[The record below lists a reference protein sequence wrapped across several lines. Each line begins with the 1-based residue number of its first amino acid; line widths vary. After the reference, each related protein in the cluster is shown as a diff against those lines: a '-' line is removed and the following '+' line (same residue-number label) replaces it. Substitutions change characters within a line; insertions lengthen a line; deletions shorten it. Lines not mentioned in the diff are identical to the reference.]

1 MRFTAWRGLSDAYR
15 QAVEGHSP
23 WTPDAVDPQPIVVP
37 DVTKDASLAPFLPTI
52 QAEGIAGMAFIPLVS
67 LGRLVGKFMVYLD
80 EPRALTDEELQLASL
95 IAAHVAFAV
104 QRTRAEALARRSEA
118 HLRYVLDA
126 AALGTWDWDLTR
138 QTVQWSGNLERLH
151 GVPPGTFDSTFASYE
166 RHIHPDDRER
176 VMASL
181 RRAIEDGTPH
191 DVEYRVIAPDGTE
204 RWVEGKGLV
213 EHDGGR
219 PVRMSGVCMIVTPR
233 KEAEHARL
241 ASAEEASRLK
251 DDFLATL
258 SHELRTPLNAILGWV
273 QMLLSGTLPAD
284 RARQAIDIIGRNAK
298 AQAQLI
304 EDILDISRIITGKLE
319 IEPQVVSVPHLMDGV
334 VSAALPAA
342 RLKQITISKHVP
354 DGLPPIDGDPK
365 RLHQVLSS
373 VIANAIQ
380 FTPEKGTVD
389 IGAAADGDGI
399 EITVRDSGAGI
410 PAEFLPHVFDRFRQ
424 ADSRATRR
432 HGGLGLGLAIA
443 RHVLEQHRGE
453 IRAHSDGP
461 GLGTTITM
469 RLPARPVPH
478 GQPVAP
484 VTATHS
490 SLALRLDGA
499 KVVVVDDQ
507 RDSCELL
514 AALFEQCGAH
524 VVQCANAPAALS
536 TLLSSSVQLLVADIA
551 MPDVDGY
558 DLIRQV
564 RQIDARLP
572 AVAVTA
578 YAYPQDRLKALA
590 AGFTAYCA
598 KPIDA
603 THFLRI
609 VRNVML
615 SSELSAPTT
624 VERPAPIDVAPPAQ
638 PRALNLL
645 PGRRHGWRRR
655 RACAPRR
662 PHAGGSGPAL
672 PYIAPRLPTSRQ
684 FSRCGAGTARAMSAA
699 GSTDPR
705 STSANGRARR
715 PPNRGDHGYQS
726 RLAVGHLRHDPAR
739 GDAPRGV
746 DRRAR
751 RRRAAPDGDGRRRL
765 RPRARLARHRLV
777 RAGSGVG
784 RRRRRPTARCARPA
798 CSRGSR
804 WR

>member
-1 MRFTAWRGLSDAYR
+1 MHSANHSITVCHSLALAISGTRTVDEIYQIALDTLTRGLGVSRASILLFDASGVMRFTAWRGLSDAYR
-15 QAVEGHSP
+15 QAVEGHTP
-23 WTPDAVDPQPIVVP
+23 WAADAVDPQPIVVP
-37 DVTKDASLAPFLPTI
+37 DVSKEASLAAHQQTI
-52 QAEGIAGMAFIPLVS
+52 AAEGIAGLAFIPLVS
-67 LGRLVGKFMVYLD
+67 LGRVIGKFMVYLD
-80 EPRALTDEELQLASL
+80 EPRALTDDELQLAAV
-95 IAAHVAFAV
+95 IAGHVAFAV
-104 QRTRAEALARRSEA
+104 ERTRAEAQARRGEA
-118 HLRYVLDA
+118 RLRYVLDA
-126 AALGTWDWDLTR
+126 AALGTWDWDLAR
-138 QTVQWSGNLERLH
+138 QTVHWSENFERLH
-151 GVPPGTFDSTFASYE
+151 GVPAGTFDSTFASYE
-166 RHIHPDDRER
+166 RHIHPEDRER

-181 RRAIEDGTPH
+181 RQALDGGTPH
-191 DVEYRVIAPDGTE
+191 DVEYRLVAPDGTE
-204 RWVEGKGLV
+204 RWVEGKGFV
-213 EHDGGR
+213 EQEGGR
-219 PVRMSGVCMIVTPR
+219 AVRMSGVCMIVTPR

-273 QMLLSGTLPAD
+273 QMLLAGTLPAD

-319 IEPQVVSVPHLMDGV
+319 IEPQIISVPHLMDGV
-334 VSAALPAA
+334 VGAALPAA
-342 RLKQITISKHVP
+342 RAKQITISKHVP
-354 DGLPPIDGDPK
+354 DGMPPIDGDPK

-373 VIANAIQ
+373 VVANAIQ

-389 IGAAADGDGI
+389 IRAVADGDAV

-443 RHVLEQHRGE
+443 RHILEQHRGQ
-453 IRAHSDGP
+453 IRADSDGP
-461 GLGTTITM
+461 GRGTTITI
-469 RLPARPVPH
+469 RLPGRAMPQGQTAVPVSAPH
-478 GQPVAP
+478 GG
-484 VTATHS
+484 
-490 SLALRLDGA
+490 LALRLDGA

-514 AALFEQCGAH
+514 AALFEQCGAQ

-590 AGFTAYCA
+590 AGFTAYCS

-615 SSELSAPTT
+615 SSELSSPS
-624 VERPAPIDVAPPAQ
+624 PAPVDRAP
-638 PRALNLL
+638 
-645 PGRRHGWRRR
+645 
-655 RACAPRR
+655 APE
-662 PHAGGSGPAL
+662 
-672 PYIAPRLPTSRQ
+672 
-684 FSRCGAGTARAMSAA
+684 
-699 GSTDPR
+699 
-705 STSANGRARR
+705 ARR
-715 PPNRGDHGYQS
+715 QPNR
-726 RLAVGHLRHDPAR
+726 AI
-739 GDAPRGV
+739 
-746 DRRAR
+746 
-751 RRRAAPDGDGRRRL
+751 
-765 RPRARLARHRLV
+765 
-777 RAGSGVG
+777 
-784 RRRRRPTARCARPA
+784 
-798 CSRGSR
+798 
-804 WR
+804 

>member
-1 MRFTAWRGLSDAYR
+1 MHSANHSIAVCHSLALAISGTRTVDEIYETALDALTRGLGVSRAAILVFDAAGVMRFTASRGLSEAYR

-23 WTPDAVDPQPIVVP
+23 WTPEAVDAQPIVVP
-37 DVTKDASLAPFLPTI
+37 DVTTDPSLAAFLPAI
-52 QAEGIAGMAFIPLVS
+52 QAEGIAAMAFIPLVN
-67 LGRLVGKFMVYLD
+67 LGRVIGTLMVYLN
-80 EPRALTDEELQLASL
+80 ELRTLTDEELQLASV

-104 QRTRAEALARRSEA
+104 QRTRAESQARRSEA
-118 HLRYVLDA
+118 RMRYLLDA
-126 AALGTWDWDLTR
+126 AALGTWDWDLVR
-138 QTVQWSGNLERLH
+138 QTVQWSDNLERLH
-151 GVPPGTFDSTFASYE
+151 GLAAGAFDSTFASYE
-166 RHIHPDDRER
+166 RHIHPDDREC
-176 VMASL
+176 VMDSL
-181 RRAIEDGTPH
+181 RRAITEGTPH
-191 DVEYRVIAPDGTE
+191 DVEYRVVAADGTE
-204 RWVEGKGLV
+204 RWVEGKGHV

-219 PVRMSGVCMIVTPR
+219 AVRMTGVCLIVTPR

-273 QMLLSGTLPAD
+273 QMLLAGTLPAD

-319 IEPQVVSVPHLMDGV
+319 IETQILSVAHLMDGV
-334 VSAALPAA
+334 VAAALPAA
-342 RLKQITISKHVP
+342 RAKQITIGKHVP

-373 VIANAIQ
+373 VVANAIQ
-380 FTPEKGTVD
+380 FTPEHGTVD
-389 IGAAADGDGI
+389 IRAVVDGDTV
-399 EITVRDSGAGI
+399 ELTVRDSGAGI

-453 IRAHSDGP
+453 MRADSDGP
-461 GLGTTITM
+461 GCGTTITM
-469 RLPARPVPH
+469 RLPARALPQGH
-478 GQPVAP
+478 AVAP
-484 VTATHS
+484 VVTTPS

-564 RQIDARLP
+564 RRIDARLP

-590 AGFTAYCA
+590 AGFTAYCS

-615 SSELSAPTT
+615 SAELSAPTPLDRT
-624 VERPAPIDVAPPAQ
+624 GPVDT
-638 PRALNLL
+638 
-645 PGRRHGWRRR
+645 RR
-655 RACAPRR
+655 
-662 PHAGGSGPAL
+662 
-672 PYIAPRLPTSRQ
+672 Q
-684 FSRCGAGTARAMSAA
+684 
-699 GSTDPR
+699 
-705 STSANGRARR
+705 
-715 PPNRGDHGYQS
+715 PNRAH
-726 RLAVGHLRHDPAR
+726 
-739 GDAPRGV
+739 
-746 DRRAR
+746 
-751 RRRAAPDGDGRRRL
+751 
-765 RPRARLARHRLV
+765 
-777 RAGSGVG
+777 
-784 RRRRRPTARCARPA
+784 
-798 CSRGSR
+798 
-804 WR
+804 

>member
-1 MRFTAWRGLSDAYR
+1 MHSATHSIAVCHSLALAISGTRTVDEIHQTALDALTRGLGVSRASILLFDGGGVMRFTAWRGLSDAYR
-15 QAVEGHSP
+15 QTVEGHSP
-23 WTPDAVDPQPIVVP
+23 WSPDAVEPQPIVVP

-52 QAEGIAGMAFIPLVS
+52 QAEGIAGMAFVPLVS

-80 EPRALTDEELQLASL
+80 EPRTLTDEELQLATL
-95 IAAHVAFAV
+95 IAAHVVFAV

-138 QTVQWSGNLERLH
+138 QTVEWSDNLERLH
-151 GVPPGTFDSTFASYE
+151 GVPTGTFDRTFASYE

-181 RRAIEDGTPH
+181 RRAIAEGTPH
-191 DVEYRVIAPDGTE
+191 DVEYRVIAGDGTE

-213 EHDGGR
+213 EHDGDR
-219 PVRMSGVCMIVTPR
+219 AVRMSGVCMIVTPR
-233 KEAEHARL
+233 KDAEHARL

-319 IEPQVVSVPHLMDGV
+319 IEAQVVSVPQLMDGV
-334 VSAALPAA
+334 VNAALPAA
-342 RLKQITISKHVP
+342 RLKQITIGKHVP

-373 VIANAIQ
+373 VITNAIQ
-380 FTPEKGTVD
+380 FTPEKGIVD
-389 IGAAADGDGI
+389 IGAVADGGNI

-453 IRAHSDGP
+453 ICAHSDGP

-469 RLPARPVPH
+469 RLPVRPALQGHPVP
-478 GQPVAP
+478 PL
-484 VTATHS
+484 TATHGG
-490 SLALRLDGA
+490 LALRLDGA

-514 AALFEQCGAH
+514 AALFEQCGAQ

-564 RQIDARLP
+564 RQIDTRLP

-615 SSELSAPTT
+615 STELSAPTT
-624 VERPAPIDVAPPAQ
+624 AERTTPIDV
-638 PRALNLL
+638 
-645 PGRRHGWRRR
+645 H
-655 RACAPRR
+655 
-662 PHAGGSGPAL
+662 
-672 PYIAPRLPTSRQ
+672 RQ
-684 FSRCGAGTARAMSAA
+684 
-699 GSTDPR
+699 
-705 STSANGRARR
+705 
-715 PPNRGDHGYQS
+715 PNRAH
-726 RLAVGHLRHDPAR
+726 
-739 GDAPRGV
+739 
-746 DRRAR
+746 
-751 RRRAAPDGDGRRRL
+751 
-765 RPRARLARHRLV
+765 
-777 RAGSGVG
+777 
-784 RRRRRPTARCARPA
+784 
-798 CSRGSR
+798 
-804 WR
+804 

>member
-1 MRFTAWRGLSDAYR
+1 MPTARRSRATVRG
-15 QAVEGHSP
+15 Q
-23 WTPDAVDPQPIVVP
+23 PDAVDPQPIVVP

-80 EPRALTDEELQLASL
+80 EPRTLTDEELQLASL

-181 RRAIEDGTPH
+181 RRAIDDGTPH

-319 IEPQVVSVPHLMDGV
+319 IETQVVSVPHLMDGV

-354 DGLPPIDGDPK
+354 DGLPPIEGDPK

-389 IGAAADGDGI
+389 IGAAADGDDI

-484 VTATHS
+484 ITRTAAWRCASTAPRSWS
-490 SLALRLDGA
+490 STISATRA
-499 KVVVVDDQ
+499 
-507 RDSCELL
+507 SCWRR
-514 AALFEQCGAH
+514 C
-524 VVQCANAPAALS
+524 
-536 TLLSSSVQLLVADIA
+536 SSSA
-551 MPDVDGY
+551 
-558 DLIRQV
+558 
-564 RQIDARLP
+564 AR
-572 AVAVTA
+572 TW
-578 YAYPQDRLKALA
+578 
-590 AGFTAYCA
+590 C
-598 KPIDA
+598 
-603 THFLRI
+603 
-609 VRNVML
+609 
-615 SSELSAPTT
+615 SAPT
-624 VERPAPIDVAPPAQ
+624 
-638 PRALNLL
+638 
-645 PGRRHGWRRR
+645 RRR
-655 RACAPRR
+655 RCRRCSRR
-662 PHAGGSGPAL
+662 PSSCWSRTSPC
-672 PYIAPRLPTSRQ
+672 PTSM
-684 FSRCGAGTARAMSAA
+684 AT
-699 GSTDPR
+699 T
-705 STSANGRARR
+705 
-715 PPNRGDHGYQS
+715 
-726 RLAVGHLRHDPAR
+726 
-739 GDAPRGV
+739 
-746 DRRAR
+746 
-751 RRRAAPDGDGRRRL
+751 
-765 RPRARLARHRLV
+765 
-777 RAGSGVG
+777 
-784 RRRRRPTARCARPA
+784 
-798 CSRGSR
+798 
-804 WR
+804 

>member
-1 MRFTAWRGLSDAYR
+1 VDDLGSPDSVGVCQDLARAINGTRTVDDIHAIALDALTSGLGVTRASILLFDEGGVMRFTAWRGLSAAYR
-15 QAVEGHSP
+15 AAVEGHSP
-23 WTPDAVDPQPIVVP
+23 WRPDTPDPQPIVVP
-37 DVTKDASLAPFLPTI
+37 DVSADAELAPFLTTI
-52 QAEGIAGMAFIPLVS
+52 RAEGIAGMAFFPLVS
-67 LGRLVGKFMVYLD
+67 GGRVIGKFMVYLD
-80 EPRALTDEELQLASL
+80 APRDLTEDETQLADV

-104 QRTRAEALARRSEA
+104 ERTRAAAQARRSEER
-118 HLRYVLDA
+118 LRFVLDA
-126 AALGTWDWDLTR
+126 ADMGTWDWDLTR
-138 QTVQWSGNLERLH
+138 QTVRWSDNLERLH
-151 GVPPGTFDSTFASYE
+151 GLPAGSFDATFASYE

-176 VMASL
+176 VLASI
-181 RRAIEDGTPH
+181 RRAIDEGTAH
-191 DVEYRVIAPDGTE
+191 DAEYRVLAADGAE
-204 RWVEGKGLV
+204 RWVESKGHV
-213 EHDGGR
+213 EYEDR
-219 PVRMSGVCMIVTPR
+219 KPVRMSGVCLIVTPR

-273 QMLLSGTLPAD
+273 QMLLAGTLPAD

-298 AQAQLI
+298 TQAQLI

-319 IEPQVVSVPHLMDGV
+319 IESQVVSVPHLMDGV
-334 VSAALPAA
+334 VGGALAAA
-342 RLKQITISKHVP
+342 RAKQITITKHVP
-354 DGLPPIDGDPK
+354 EGLPSIDGDPK

-380 FTPEKGTVD
+380 FTPDKGDVA
-389 IGAAADGDGI
+389 IRAAHVGDAI
-399 EITVRDSGAGI
+399 EITVRDTGAGI

-443 RHVLEQHRGE
+443 RHVLEQHRGG
-453 IRAHSDGP
+453 ITAHSDGP
-461 GLGTTITM
+461 GRGTTMTL
-469 RLPARPVPH
+469 RLPARAQPNGQVAAPH
-478 GQPVAP
+478 AAMHGG
-484 VTATHS
+484 
-490 SLALRLDGA
+490 LALRLDGA

-514 AALFEQCGAH
+514 AALFEQCGAE

-615 SSELSAPTT
+615 SSEMSS
-624 VERPAPIDVAPPAQ
+624 PAPID
-638 PRALNLL
+638 RAT
-645 PGRRHGWRRR
+645 
-655 RACAPRR
+655 AEPRR
-662 PHAGGSGPAL
+662 
-672 PYIAPRLPTSRQ
+672 Q
-684 FSRCGAGTARAMSAA
+684 
-699 GSTDPR
+699 
-705 STSANGRARR
+705 
-715 PPNRGDHGYQS
+715 PNRAH
-726 RLAVGHLRHDPAR
+726 
-739 GDAPRGV
+739 
-746 DRRAR
+746 
-751 RRRAAPDGDGRRRL
+751 
-765 RPRARLARHRLV
+765 
-777 RAGSGVG
+777 
-784 RRRRRPTARCARPA
+784 
-798 CSRGSR
+798 
-804 WR
+804 

>member
-1 MRFTAWRGLSDAYR
+1 MKPVANHSLAICQRLALAINGTRTVDEIYGIALDALTAGLGVSRASILLFDADGVMRFTAWRGLSDAYR
-15 QAVEGHSP
+15 QAVEGHTP
-23 WTPDAVDPQPIVVP
+23 WRPDTVDPEPIVVP
-37 DVTKDASLAPFLPTI
+37 DVTADASLAPVLATI
-52 QAEGIAGMAFIPLVS
+52 RTERIAGMAFFPLVS
-67 LGRLVGKFMVYLD
+67 LGRVIGKFMVYLD
-80 EPRALTDEELQLASL
+80 EPRALSEQDLQLASV

-104 QRTRAEALARRSEA
+104 ERTRAEAQARRGEA

-126 AALGTWDWDLTR
+126 AAMGTWDWDLAR
-138 QTVQWSGNLERLH
+138 QTVQWSENLERLH
-151 GVPPGTFDSTFASYE
+151 GVPAGTFDATFASYE
-166 RHIHPDDRER
+166 RHIHADDRER
-176 VMASL
+176 VM
-181 RRAIEDGTPH
+181 RAIRHAIDERAAF
-191 DVEYRVIAPDGTE
+191 DVEYRVVAPDGSE
-204 RWVEGKGLV
+204 RWVEGKGHV
-213 EHDGGR
+213 EQADGQA
-219 PVRMSGVCMIVTPR
+219 VRVSGVCMIVTPR

-273 QMLLSGTLPAD
+273 QMLLAGTLPAD

-319 IEPQVVSVPHLMDGV
+319 IDSQVVSIPHLLDGV
-334 VSAALPAA
+334 ISGALPAA
-342 RLKQITISKHVP
+342 RAKQITITQHIP
-354 DGLPPIDGDPK
+354 DGLPAVDGDPK
-365 RLHQVLSS
+365 RLHQVLAS
-373 VIANAIQ
+373 VVANAIQ

-389 IGAAADGDGI
+389 IRAAAAPAGI
-399 EITVRDSGAGI
+399 EITIRDSGAGI

-453 IRAHSDGP
+453 IQAHSDGP
-461 GLGTTITM
+461 GRGTTMTI
-469 RLPARPVPH
+469 RLPARIQPQGQAVVPV
-478 GQPVAP
+478 
-484 VTATHS
+484 VTTHAG
-490 SLALRLDGA
+490 LALRLDGA

-514 AALFEQCGAH
+514 AALFEQCGAQ

-615 SSELSAPTT
+615 SSELSAPSGLD
-624 VERPAPIDVAPPAQ
+624 RAPAAEP
-638 PRALNLL
+638 L
-645 PGRRHGWRRR
+645 
-655 RACAPRR
+655 
-662 PHAGGSGPAL
+662 
-672 PYIAPRLPTSRQ
+672 RQ
-684 FSRCGAGTARAMSAA
+684 
-699 GSTDPR
+699 
-705 STSANGRARR
+705 
-715 PPNRGDHGYQS
+715 PNRAH
-726 RLAVGHLRHDPAR
+726 
-739 GDAPRGV
+739 
-746 DRRAR
+746 
-751 RRRAAPDGDGRRRL
+751 
-765 RPRARLARHRLV
+765 
-777 RAGSGVG
+777 
-784 RRRRRPTARCARPA
+784 
-798 CSRGSR
+798 
-804 WR
+804 

>member
-1 MRFTAWRGLSDAYR
+1 MHSANHSIAVCHSLALAISGTRTVDEIYRIALDALTRGLEVSRASILLADAAGTMRFTAWRGLSDAYR
-15 QAVEGHSP
+15 QAVEGHTP
-23 WTPDAVDPQPIVVP
+23 WAADAVDPQPIVVP
-37 DVTKDASLAPFLPTI
+37 DVTKEASLAALLPAI
-52 QAEGIAGMAFIPLVS
+52 EAEGIAGMAFIPLVS
-67 LGRLVGKFMVYLD
+67 LGRVIGKFMLYLD
-80 EPRALTDEELQLASL
+80 EPRALTDDELQLAAV

-104 QRTRAEALARRSEA
+104 ERTRAEVQARRNEA

-126 AALGTWDWDLTR
+126 AALGTWEWDLTR
-138 QTVQWSGNLERLH
+138 QTVQWSENFERLH
-151 GVPPGTFDSTFASYE
+151 GVPAGTFDRTFASYE
-166 RHIHPDDRER
+166 RHIHADDRER
-176 VMASL
+176 VMDSIRQALAEGS
-181 RRAIEDGTPH
+181 TH
-191 DVEYRVIAPDGTE
+191 DVEYRLIAPDGTE
-204 RWVEGKGLV
+204 RWVEGKALV
-213 EHDGGR
+213 ERDGGR
-219 PVRMSGVCMIVTPR
+219 AVRMSGICMIVTPR

-273 QMLLSGTLPAD
+273 QMLLAGTLPAD
-284 RARQAIDIIGRNAK
+284 RSRQAIDIIGRNAK

-319 IEPQVVSVPHLMDGV
+319 IETQLVSVPHLMDGV
-334 VSAALPAA
+334 VGAALPAA
-342 RLKQITISKHVP
+342 RAKQITISKHVP
-354 DGLPPIDGDPK
+354 DGMPPIDGDPK
-365 RLHQVLSS
+365 RLHQVVSS
-373 VIANAIQ
+373 VVANAIQ
-380 FTPEKGTVD
+380 FTPERGTVD
-389 IGAAADGDGI
+389 IRAVLDGEAI

-443 RHVLEQHRGE
+443 RHLLEQHRGE
-453 IRAHSDGP
+453 IRADSDGP

-469 RLPARPVPH
+469 RLPARALPH
-478 GQPVAP
+478 GQAAAPVA
-484 VTATHS
+484 ATHS

-514 AALFEQCGAH
+514 AALFEQCGAQ

-609 VRNVML
+609 VRNVVL
-615 SSELSAPTT
+615 SSELSSPTT
-624 VERPAPIDVAPPAQ
+624 PPAAPVERTPAID
-638 PRALNLL
+638 
-645 PGRRHGWRRR
+645 
-655 RACAPRR
+655 
-662 PHAGGSGPAL
+662 
-672 PYIAPRLPTSRQ
+672 
-684 FSRCGAGTARAMSAA
+684 
-699 GSTDPR
+699 
-705 STSANGRARR
+705 ARR
-715 PPNRGDHGYQS
+715 QPNRAH
-726 RLAVGHLRHDPAR
+726 
-739 GDAPRGV
+739 
-746 DRRAR
+746 
-751 RRRAAPDGDGRRRL
+751 
-765 RPRARLARHRLV
+765 
-777 RAGSGVG
+777 
-784 RRRRRPTARCARPA
+784 
-798 CSRGSR
+798 
-804 WR
+804 

>member
-1 MRFTAWRGLSDAYR
+1 MHSTDHSTAVCQRLAQAISGTRTVDEIYDIALDALTRGLGVSRASILLFGADGVMRFTAWRGLSDGYR
-15 QAVEGHSP
+15 RAVEGHTP
-23 WTPDAVDPQPIVVP
+23 WTPDTDDAQPIVVA
-37 DVTKDASLAPFLPTI
+37 DVTKDPSLASFLPII
-52 QAEGIAGMAFIPLVS
+52 QDEGIAGMAFIPLVS
-67 LGRLVGKFMVYLD
+67 LGRVIGKFMVYLD
-80 EPRALTDEELQLASL
+80 EPRTLRDEELQLAAV

-104 QRTRAEALARRSEA
+104 QRTRDAAMARRSEA

-126 AALGTWDWDLTR
+126 AAMGTWDWDLTR
-138 QTVQWSGNLERLH
+138 QTVQWSDNLERLH
-151 GVPPGTFDSTFASYE
+151 GVPPGTFDATFASYE
-166 RHIHPDDRER
+166 RHIHPEDRER
-176 VMASL
+176 VMASIRVAL
-181 RRAIEDGTPH
+181 SGGPPH

-204 RWVEGKGLV
+204 RWVEGKAHV
-213 EHDGGR
+213 EMDR
-219 PVRMSGVCMIVTPR
+219 DTPVRMSGVCMIVTPR

-273 QMLLSGTLPAD
+273 QMLLAGTLPAD

-319 IEPQVVSVPHLMDGV
+319 IESQVVAVPHLLDGV
-334 VSAALPAA
+334 VGGALTAA
-342 RLKQITISKHVP
+342 RAKQITITRHIP
-354 DGLPPIDGDPK
+354 DGLPAIDGDPK

-373 VIANAIQ
+373 VVGNAIQ
-380 FTPEKGTVD
+380 FTPEKGSVD
-389 IGAAADGDGI
+389 IRAVGDAAGV
-399 EITVRDSGAGI
+399 EITVRDSGVGI
-410 PAEFLPHVFDRFRQ
+410 PPEFLPHVFDRFRQ

-443 RHVLEQHRGE
+443 RHVLEQHRGSITADSE
-453 IRAHSDGP
+453 GTGR
-461 GLGTTITM
+461 GTTVTI
-469 RLPARPVPH
+469 RLPGRAQQ
-478 GQPVAP
+478 GQPAMPVA
-484 VTATHS
+484 ATHGG
-490 SLALRLDGA
+490 LALRLDGA

-564 RQIDARLP
+564 RQIDARIP

-615 SSELSAPTT
+615 STELSAPTP
-624 VERPAPIDVAPPAQ
+624 VERSADF
-638 PRALNLL
+638 
-645 PGRRHGWRRR
+645 
-655 RACAPRR
+655 
-662 PHAGGSGPAL
+662 
-672 PYIAPRLPTSRQ
+672 RQ
-684 FSRCGAGTARAMSAA
+684 
-699 GSTDPR
+699 
-705 STSANGRARR
+705 
-715 PPNRGDHGYQS
+715 PNRAH
-726 RLAVGHLRHDPAR
+726 
-739 GDAPRGV
+739 
-746 DRRAR
+746 
-751 RRRAAPDGDGRRRL
+751 
-765 RPRARLARHRLV
+765 
-777 RAGSGVG
+777 
-784 RRRRRPTARCARPA
+784 
-798 CSRGSR
+798 
-804 WR
+804 

>member
-1 MRFTAWRGLSDAYR
+1 
-15 QAVEGHSP
+15 
-23 WTPDAVDPQPIVVP
+23 
-37 DVTKDASLAPFLPTI
+37 
-52 QAEGIAGMAFIPLVS
+52 
-67 LGRLVGKFMVYLD
+67 
-80 EPRALTDEELQLASL
+80 
-95 IAAHVAFAV
+95 
-104 QRTRAEALARRSEA
+104 
-118 HLRYVLDA
+118 
-126 AALGTWDWDLTR
+126 
-138 QTVQWSGNLERLH
+138 
-151 GVPPGTFDSTFASYE
+151 
-166 RHIHPDDRER
+166 
-176 VMASL
+176 
-181 RRAIEDGTPH
+181 
-191 DVEYRVIAPDGTE
+191 
-204 RWVEGKGLV
+204 
-213 EHDGGR
+213 
-219 PVRMSGVCMIVTPR
+219 MIVTPR

-273 QMLLSGTLPAD
+273 QMLLAGTLPAD

-334 VSAALPAA
+334 VGAALPAA
-342 RLKQITISKHVP
+342 RAKQITISKRVP
-354 DGLPPIDGDPK
+354 DGMPPIDGDPK

-373 VIANAIQ
+373 VVANAIQ
-380 FTPEKGTVD
+380 FTPEKGTVE
-389 IGAAADGDGI
+389 IGAVADGDGI

-453 IRAHSDGP
+453 IRADSDGP
-461 GLGTTITM
+461 GLGTTITI
-469 RLPARPVPH
+469 RLPARPVPYH
-478 GQPVAP
+478 GQPAAP
-484 VTATHS
+484 MSAAHGG
-490 SLALRLDGA
+490 LALRLDGA

-603 THFLRI
+603 THFLRV

-615 SSELSAPTT
+615 SSELSAPTSHRT
-624 VERPAPIDVAPPAQ
+624 SRADRHAPPAQ
-638 PRALNLL
+638 PRALSCC
-645 PGRRHGWRRR
+645 WRF
-655 RACAPRR
+655 PRR
-662 PHAGGSGPAL
+662 TARGRLLRAGGLPFAGGVRSAL
-672 PYIAPRLPTSRQ
+672 PYIAPQLPTSRQ
-684 FSRCGAGTARAMSAA
+684 FSRCGAGTARAMDAA

-705 STSANGRARR
+705 STPANGRARR
-715 PPNRGDHGYQS
+715 SPTRGDHGYQS
-726 RLAVGHLRHDPAR
+726 RLAVARLRHDPAR
-739 GDAPRGV
+739 RVASHGARRPTTT
-746 DRRAR
+746 RRAGPRWSSAASSSRSSRSPSARSRSSRCGSR
-751 RRRAAPDGDGRRRL
+751 RRLAVAGARVRTQPAVVGGGRDDPLRRRRL
-765 RPRARLARHRLV
+765 RRRRGARRHRHGPLDV
-777 RAGSGVG
+777 TAAARE
-784 RRRRRPTARCARPA
+784 RRRLHRPRRGCGRHARPA
-798 CSRGSR
+798 ARRLRHFTRSLERPPCRPRWTRPTPGSP
-804 WR
+804 

>member
-1 MRFTAWRGLSDAYR
+1 MHSATHSIAVCHSLALAISGTRTVDEIHQTALDALTRGLGVSRASILLFDAGGVMRFTAWRGLSDAYR

-23 WTPDAVDPQPIVVP
+23 WTPDAVEPQPIVVP

-67 LGRLVGKFMVYLD
+67 LGRIVGKFMVYLD
-80 EPRALTDEELQLASL
+80 EPRTLTDEEVQLAAL

-104 QRTRAEALARRSEA
+104 QRTRAEAQARRSEA

-138 QTVQWSGNLERLH
+138 QTVRWSENLERLH
-151 GVPPGTFDSTFASYE
+151 GVPAGTFDSTFASYE
-166 RHIHPDDRER
+166 RHIHPDDREE

-191 DVEYRVIAPDGTE
+191 DIEYRVIAPDGTE

-213 EHDGGR
+213 EHDRGR
-219 PVRMSGVCMIVTPR
+219 PIRMSGVCMIVTPR

-273 QMLLSGTLPAD
+273 QMLLAGTLPAD

-319 IEPQVVSVPHLMDGV
+319 IEPQIVSVPHLMDGV

-380 FTPEKGTVD
+380 FTPERGSVD
-389 IGAAADGDGI
+389 IGAAADGGSL

-443 RHVLEQHRGE
+443 RHVLEQHRGG
-453 IRAHSDGP
+453 IRADSDGP

-469 RLPARPVPH
+469 RLPARPQPQ

-484 VTATHS
+484 YPSTHS
-490 SLALRLDGA
+490 GLALRLDGA

-514 AALFEQCGAH
+514 AALFEQCGAQ

-590 AGFTAYCA
+590 AGFTAYCS

-615 SSELSAPTT
+615 SSELSAPTS
-624 VERPAPIDVAPPAQ
+624 ID
-638 PRALNLL
+638 
-645 PGRRHGWRRR
+645 
-655 RACAPRR
+655 
-662 PHAGGSGPAL
+662 
-672 PYIAPRLPTSRQ
+672 
-684 FSRCGAGTARAMSAA
+684 
-699 GSTDPR
+699 R
-705 STSANGRARR
+705 STALDSQRQ
-715 PPNRGDHGYQS
+715 PNRAH
-726 RLAVGHLRHDPAR
+726 
-739 GDAPRGV
+739 
-746 DRRAR
+746 
-751 RRRAAPDGDGRRRL
+751 
-765 RPRARLARHRLV
+765 
-777 RAGSGVG
+777 
-784 RRRRRPTARCARPA
+784 
-798 CSRGSR
+798 
-804 WR
+804 

>member
-1 MRFTAWRGLSDAYR
+1 MHSATHSIAVCHSLALAISGTRTVDEIHQTALDALTRGLGVSRASILLFDAAGIMRFTAWRGLSDAYR

-23 WTPDAVDPQPIVVP
+23 WTPDAVEPQPIVVP
-37 DVTKDASLAPFLPTI
+37 DVTKNASLAPFLPTI
-52 QAEGIAGMAFIPLVS
+52 QAEGIAGMAFIPLVT

-80 EPRALTDEELQLASL
+80 EPRTLTDEELQLAAL
-95 IAAHVAFAV
+95 IAAHVGFAV

-138 QTVQWSGNLERLH
+138 QTVEWSGNLERLH

-213 EHDGGR
+213 EHHGGR
-219 PVRMSGVCMIVTPR
+219 AVRMSGVCMIVTPR
-233 KEAEHARL
+233 KDAEHARL

-319 IEPQVVSVPHLMDGV
+319 IETQLVSVPHLMDGV
-334 VSAALPAA
+334 VGAALPAA

-373 VIANAIQ
+373 VVANAIQ

-389 IGAAADGDGI
+389 IGAAAEGGSI
-399 EITVRDSGAGI
+399 EIMVRDSGAGI

-443 RHVLEQHRGE
+443 RHLLEQHRGE
-453 IRAHSDGP
+453 IRADSDGP

-469 RLPARPVPH
+469 RLPARPLPQ
-478 GQPVAP
+478 GQAVAP
-484 VTATHS
+484 LTTTHGG
-490 SLALRLDGA
+490 LALRLDGA

-514 AALFEQCGAH
+514 AAMFEQCGAH

-564 RQIDARLP
+564 RQIDSRLP

-603 THFLRI
+603 THFLRV

-615 SSELSAPTT
+615 SSELSAPTNIDRSGT
-624 VERPAPIDVAPPAQ
+624 VDV
-638 PRALNLL
+638 PR
-645 PGRRHGWRRR
+645 
-655 RACAPRR
+655 
-662 PHAGGSGPAL
+662 
-672 PYIAPRLPTSRQ
+672 Q
-684 FSRCGAGTARAMSAA
+684 
-699 GSTDPR
+699 
-705 STSANGRARR
+705 
-715 PPNRGDHGYQS
+715 PNRAH
-726 RLAVGHLRHDPAR
+726 
-739 GDAPRGV
+739 
-746 DRRAR
+746 
-751 RRRAAPDGDGRRRL
+751 
-765 RPRARLARHRLV
+765 
-777 RAGSGVG
+777 
-784 RRRRRPTARCARPA
+784 
-798 CSRGSR
+798 
-804 WR
+804 

>member
-1 MRFTAWRGLSDAYR
+1 MHSATHSIAVCHSLALAISGTRTVDEIYQTALDALTRGLGVSRASILLFDADGVMRFTAWRGLSDTYR
-15 QAVEGHSP
+15 HAVEGHSP
-23 WTPDAVDPQPIVVP
+23 WTPDAVDPQPILVP
-37 DVTKDASLAPFLPTI
+37 DVTRDASLAPFLPTI
-52 QAEGIAGMAFIPLVS
+52 AAEGIAGMAFFPLVA

-80 EPRALTDEELQLASL
+80 EPRALTDEDVQLASL

-138 QTVQWSGNLERLH
+138 QTVQWSDNLERLH
-151 GVPPGTFDSTFASYE
+151 GVPSGTFDSTFASYE
-166 RHIHPDDRER
+166 RRIHPDDRER
-176 VMASL
+176 VMGSL
-181 RRAIEDGTPH
+181 RRAIEDGTTH
-191 DVEYRVIAPDGTE
+191 DVEYRVIATDGTE

-213 EHDGGR
+213 EHEGGR

-273 QMLLSGTLPAD
+273 QMLLAGTLPAD

-319 IEPQVVSVPHLMDGV
+319 IEPQIVSVPHLMDGV

-342 RLKQITISKHVP
+342 RVKQITISKHVP
-354 DGLPPIDGDPK
+354 DGMPPIDGDPK

-373 VIANAIQ
+373 VVANAIQ
-380 FTPEKGTVD
+380 FTPEKGTVE
-389 IGAAADGDGI
+389 IAASADGDRV

-453 IRAHSDGP
+453 IHAHSDGP

-469 RLPARPVPH
+469 ALPARPMPQH
-478 GQPVAP
+478 AP
-484 VTATHS
+484 PLPPLSAAQGG
-490 SLALRLDGA
+490 LALRLDGA

-514 AALFEQCGAH
+514 AALFEQCGAQ

-590 AGFTAYCA
+590 AGFTAYCS

-615 SSELSAPTT
+615 SSEMSGPSPI
-624 VERPAPIDVAPPAQ
+624 ERP
-638 PRALNLL
+638 
-645 PGRRHGWRRR
+645 
-655 RACAPRR
+655 
-662 PHAGGSGPAL
+662 
-672 PYIAPRLPTSRQ
+672 
-684 FSRCGAGTARAMSAA
+684 GTAEALRH
-699 GSTDPR
+699 
-705 STSANGRARR
+705 
-715 PPNRGDHGYQS
+715 PNR
-726 RLAVGHLRHDPAR
+726 AV
-739 GDAPRGV
+739 
-746 DRRAR
+746 
-751 RRRAAPDGDGRRRL
+751 
-765 RPRARLARHRLV
+765 
-777 RAGSGVG
+777 
-784 RRRRRPTARCARPA
+784 
-798 CSRGSR
+798 
-804 WR
+804 

>member
-1 MRFTAWRGLSDAYR
+1 MHSANHSIAVCHSLALAISGTRTVDEIYDIALDALTRGLGVSRASILLFDASGEMRFTAWRGLSDGYR
-15 QAVEGHSP
+15 AAVEGHTP
-23 WTPDAVDPQPIVVP
+23 WAPDAADPQPIVVP
-37 DVTKDASLAPFLPTI
+37 DVTREPSLAAFLPTI
-52 QAEGIAGMAFIPLVS
+52 GAEGIAGMAFVPLVS
-67 LGRLVGKFMVYLD
+67 LGRVIGKFMIYLD
-80 EPRALTDEELQLASL
+80 EPRALSDDELQLAAV

-104 QRTRAEALARRSEA
+104 ERTRSAAQAGRSEA

-126 AALGTWDWDLTR
+126 AALGTWDWDLTG
-138 QTVQWSGNLERLH
+138 QTVQWSENFERLH
-151 GVPPGTFDSTFASYE
+151 GVPPGTFDRTFASYE
-166 RHIHPDDRER
+166 RCIHPEDRER
-176 VMASL
+176 VMD
-181 RRAIEDGTPH
+181 AIRGVLADGTTL
-191 DVEYRVIAPDGTE
+191 DIEYRMVGPDGTE
-204 RWVEGKGLV
+204 RWVEAKGLV
-213 EHDGGR
+213 ERAGTR
-219 PVRMSGVCMIVTPR
+219 AVRMSGVCGIATPR

-273 QMLLSGTLPAD
+273 QMLLAGTLPAD
-284 RARQAIDIIGRNAK
+284 RARQAIEIIGRNAK

-319 IEPQVVSVPHLMDGV
+319 IEPQIVSVPHLMDGV
-334 VSAALPAA
+334 VGAALPAA
-342 RLKQITISKHVP
+342 RAKQITISKHVP
-354 DGLPPIDGDPK
+354 DGMPPIDGDPK

-373 VIANAIQ
+373 VIGNAIQ

-389 IGAAADGDGI
+389 IRAVTDGDGI
-399 EITVRDSGAGI
+399 EITVRDSGTGI

-443 RHVLEQHRGE
+443 RHVLEQHRGH
-453 IRAHSDGP
+453 IRADSDGP

-469 RLPARPVPH
+469 RLPARAMPQ
-478 GQPVAP
+478 GQTVVPVA
-484 VTATHS
+484 ATHGG
-490 SLALRLDGA
+490 LALRLDGA

-590 AGFTAYCA
+590 AGFTAYCS

-615 SSELSAPTT
+615 SSELASPT
-624 VERPAPIDVAPPAQ
+624 PPPPASE
-638 PRALNLL
+638 RV
-645 PGRRHGWRRR
+645 
-655 RACAPRR
+655 
-662 PHAGGSGPAL
+662 S
-672 PYIAPRLPTSRQ
+672 
-684 FSRCGAGTARAMSAA
+684 SA
-699 GSTDPR
+699 D
-705 STSANGRARR
+705 ARR
-715 PPNRGDHGYQS
+715 QPNRAH
-726 RLAVGHLRHDPAR
+726 
-739 GDAPRGV
+739 
-746 DRRAR
+746 
-751 RRRAAPDGDGRRRL
+751 
-765 RPRARLARHRLV
+765 
-777 RAGSGVG
+777 
-784 RRRRRPTARCARPA
+784 
-798 CSRGSR
+798 
-804 WR
+804 

>member
-1 MRFTAWRGLSDAYR
+1 MHSATHSIAVCHSLALAISGTRTVDEIYQTALDALTRGLGVSRASILLFDAGGVMRFTAWRGLSDTYR
-15 QAVEGHSP
+15 EAVEGHSP

-37 DVTKDASLAPFLPTI
+37 DVTKDPSLAPFLPTI
-52 QAEGIAGMAFIPLVS
+52 AAEGIAGMAFVPLVS
-67 LGRLVGKFMVYLD
+67 VGHLVGKFMVYLD
-80 EPRALTDEELQLASL
+80 EPRALSDEEVQLASL

-104 QRTRAEALARRSEA
+104 QRTRAEAQARRSEA

-126 AALGTWDWDLTR
+126 AALGTWDWDLVR
-138 QTVQWSGNLERLH
+138 QTVQWSDNLERLH
-151 GVPPGTFDSTFASYE
+151 GVPSGTFDTTFASYE
-166 RHIHPDDRER
+166 RQIHPDDRER

-181 RRAIEDGTPH
+181 RRAIEEGTPH

-213 EHDGGR
+213 EREDGR
-219 PVRMSGVCMIVTPR
+219 AVRMSGVCMIVTPR

-273 QMLLSGTLPAD
+273 QMLLAGTLPAD
-284 RARQAIDIIGRNAK
+284 KSRQAIDIIGRNAK

-319 IEPQVVSVPHLMDGV
+319 IEPQVISVPHLMDGV
-334 VSAALPAA
+334 VGAALAAA

-389 IGAAADGDGI
+389 IGARADGDRV

-443 RHVLEQHRGE
+443 RHVVEQHRGE
-453 IRAHSDGP
+453 IQAESDGP

-469 RLPARPVPH
+469 RLPARPMPH
-478 GQPVAP
+478 GQPLAPLSVAYGG
-484 VTATHS
+484 
-490 SLALRLDGA
+490 LALRLDGA

-590 AGFTAYCA
+590 AGFTAYCS

-624 VERPAPIDVAPPAQ
+624 IERPSGTEPLRQ
-638 PRALNLL
+638 PNRAL
-645 PGRRHGWRRR
+645 
-655 RACAPRR
+655 
-662 PHAGGSGPAL
+662 
-672 PYIAPRLPTSRQ
+672 
-684 FSRCGAGTARAMSAA
+684 
-699 GSTDPR
+699 
-705 STSANGRARR
+705 
-715 PPNRGDHGYQS
+715 
-726 RLAVGHLRHDPAR
+726 
-739 GDAPRGV
+739 
-746 DRRAR
+746 
-751 RRRAAPDGDGRRRL
+751 
-765 RPRARLARHRLV
+765 
-777 RAGSGVG
+777 
-784 RRRRRPTARCARPA
+784 
-798 CSRGSR
+798 
-804 WR
+804 

>member
-1 MRFTAWRGLSDAYR
+1 MHSANDSIAVCHSLALAISSARTIDEIHQTALDALTQGLGVSRASILLFDDGGVMRFAAWRGLSEAYR
-15 QAVEGHSP
+15 RAVEGHTP
-23 WTPDAVDPQPIVVP
+23 WTPDSVDPQPIVVP
-37 DVTKDASLAPFLPTI
+37 DVTKDPSLAPFLQTI
-52 QAEGIAGMAFIPLVS
+52 QAEGIAGLAFIPLVS
-67 LGRLVGKFMVYLD
+67 GGRVVGKFMVYLD
-80 EPRALTDEELQLASL
+80 EPRALTDEELQLAAL
-95 IAAHVAFAV
+95 IAAHITFAV
-104 QRTRAEALARRSEA
+104 SRTLAEGQARRSEA

-126 AALGTWDWDLTR
+126 AALGTWDWDLVR
-138 QTVQWSGNLERLH
+138 QTVQWSDNLERLH
-151 GVPPGTFDSTFASYE
+151 GVPAGTFDRTFASYE
-166 RHIHPDDRER
+166 RHIHADDRER
-176 VMASL
+176 VMTSL
-181 RRAIEDGTPH
+181 RHAIEDGRPH
-191 DVEYRVIAPDGTE
+191 DVEYRVVAPDGTE
-204 RWVEGKGLV
+204 RWVESKGHV
-213 EHDGGR
+213 EQDGGR
-219 PVRMSGVCMIVTPR
+219 AVRMSGVCMIVTPR

-273 QMLLSGTLPAD
+273 QMLLAGTLPAD

-319 IEPQVVSVPHLMDGV
+319 IEPQIIAVPSLMDGV

-342 RLKQITISKHVP
+342 RAKQITISKHVP

-365 RLHQVLSS
+365 RLHQVLAS
-373 VIANAIQ
+373 VVANAIQ

-389 IGAAADGDGI
+389 IRAVADGDAI
-399 EITVRDSGAGI
+399 ELTVRDSGAGI
-410 PAEFLPHVFDRFRQ
+410 PTEFLPHVFDRFRQ

-443 RHVLEQHRGE
+443 RHVVEQHRGQM
-453 IRAHSDGP
+453 RADSDGP

-469 RLPARPVPH
+469 RLPARAMPLGHAVSPL
-478 GQPVAP
+478 AS
-484 VTATHS
+484 THS
-490 SLALRLDGA
+490 GLALRLDGA

-514 AALFEQCGAH
+514 AALFEQWGAL

-536 TLLSSSVQLLVADIA
+536 TLLTSSVQLLVADIA

-615 SSELSAPTT
+615 STELSAPTPI
-624 VERPAPIDVAPPAQ
+624 ERSSTLD
-638 PRALNLL
+638 
-645 PGRRHGWRRR
+645 
-655 RACAPRR
+655 
-662 PHAGGSGPAL
+662 
-672 PYIAPRLPTSRQ
+672 
-684 FSRCGAGTARAMSAA
+684 AR
-699 GSTDPR
+699 TQ
-705 STSANGRARR
+705 
-715 PPNRGDHGYQS
+715 PNRAH
-726 RLAVGHLRHDPAR
+726 
-739 GDAPRGV
+739 
-746 DRRAR
+746 
-751 RRRAAPDGDGRRRL
+751 
-765 RPRARLARHRLV
+765 
-777 RAGSGVG
+777 
-784 RRRRRPTARCARPA
+784 
-798 CSRGSR
+798 
-804 WR
+804 

>member
-1 MRFTAWRGLSDAYR
+1 MHSANHSIAVCHSLALAINGTRTVEEIHQIALDALTRGLGVTRASILLFDAEGVMRFTAWRGLSDTYR
-15 QAVEGHSP
+15 QAVEGHTP
-23 WTPDAVDPQPIVVP
+23 WSPDAVDPQPIVLP
-37 DVTKDASLAPFLPTI
+37 DVTRDASLAPFLSTI
-52 QAEGIAGMAFIPLVS
+52 QAERIAGMAFIPLVS
-67 LGRLVGKFMVYLD
+67 FGRVIGKFMVYLD
-80 EPRALTDEELQLASL
+80 EPRSLTDDELQLAAV

-104 QRTRAEALARRSEA
+104 ERTRAEAQARRGEA
-118 HLRYVLDA
+118 HVRYLLDA

-138 QTVQWSGNLERLH
+138 QTVQWSANIERLH
-151 GVPPGTFDSTFASYE
+151 GMPPGTFDATFASYE
-166 RHIHPDDRER
+166 RRIHPDDRAR
-176 VMASL
+176 VMDSL
-181 RRAIEDGTPH
+181 RRAIAEGTPH

-204 RWVEGKGLV
+204 RWVEGKGHV
-213 EHDGGR
+213 EHENGR
-219 PVRMSGVCMIVTPR
+219 AVRMSGVCLMVTPR

-273 QMLLSGTLPAD
+273 QMLLAGTLPAD

-319 IEPQVVSVPHLMDGV
+319 IETQIVSVPHLMDGV
-334 VSAALPAA
+334 VGAALAAA
-342 RLKQITISKHVP
+342 RAKHITISKYVP

-365 RLHQVLSS
+365 RLHQVLAS
-373 VIANAIQ
+373 VVANAIQ

-389 IGAAADGDGI
+389 IRAVSTGDAI

-453 IRAHSDGP
+453 IRADSDGP

-469 RLPARPVPH
+469 RLPARAMPQ
-478 GQPVAP
+478 GQQPAP
-484 VTATHS
+484 AASTHS

-590 AGFTAYCA
+590 AGFTAYCS

-615 SSELSAPTT
+615 SSELSTPGPI
-624 VERPAPIDVAPPAQ
+624 ERPPAVE
-638 PRALNLL
+638 
-645 PGRRHGWRRR
+645 
-655 RACAPRR
+655 
-662 PHAGGSGPAL
+662 
-672 PYIAPRLPTSRQ
+672 
-684 FSRCGAGTARAMSAA
+684 
-699 GSTDPR
+699 
-705 STSANGRARR
+705 ARR
-715 PPNRGDHGYQS
+715 QPNR
-726 RLAVGHLRHDPAR
+726 AI
-739 GDAPRGV
+739 
-746 DRRAR
+746 
-751 RRRAAPDGDGRRRL
+751 
-765 RPRARLARHRLV
+765 
-777 RAGSGVG
+777 
-784 RRRRRPTARCARPA
+784 
-798 CSRGSR
+798 
-804 WR
+804 

>member
-1 MRFTAWRGLSDAYR
+1 MHSANHSIAVCHSLALAIGGTRTVDEIHQTALDALTRGLGVSRASILLFDAGGVMRFTAWRGLSDPYR
-15 QAVEGHSP
+15 RAVEGHSP
-23 WTPDAVDPQPIVVP
+23 WTPDAIEPQPIVVP

-67 LGRLVGKFMVYLD
+67 LGRLLGKFMVYLD
-80 EPRALTDEELQLASL
+80 EPRTLSDEELQLATL

-104 QRTRAEALARRSEA
+104 ERTRAETLARRGEA

-126 AALGTWDWDLTR
+126 AALGTWEWDLRR
-138 QTVQWSGNLERLH
+138 QTVQWSDNLERLH
-151 GVPPGTFDSTFASYE
+151 GVPAGTFDSTFASYE
-166 RHIHPDDRER
+166 RHIHPEDRAA

-181 RRAIEDGTPH
+181 RRAIDDGGPH
-191 DVEYRVIAPDGTE
+191 DVEYRVIAADGTE

-213 EHDGGR
+213 EREGGR

-233 KEAEHARL
+233 KEAEQARL

-273 QMLLSGTLPAD
+273 QMLLAGTLPAD

-319 IEPQVVSVPHLMDGV
+319 IEPQVISVPHLMDGV
-334 VSAALPAA
+334 VNAALPAA
-342 RLKQITISKHVP
+342 RAKQITISKRVP
-354 DGLPPIDGDPK
+354 DGMPPIDGDPK

-373 VIANAIQ
+373 VISNAIQ
-380 FTPEKGTVD
+380 FTPEKGTVE
-389 IGAAADGDGI
+389 IGAAAAADSV

-453 IRAHSDGP
+453 IQAYSDGP

-469 RLPARPVPH
+469 RLPARPMPH
-478 GQPVAP
+478 LTQPAAP
-484 VTATHS
+484 MSTGHGG
-490 SLALRLDGA
+490 LALRLDGA

-590 AGFTAYCA
+590 AGFTAYCS

-603 THFLRI
+603 THFLRV

-615 SSELSAPTT
+615 STELSAPSSTD
-624 VERPAPIDVAPPAQ
+624 RPAPIEALRQ
-638 PRALNLL
+638 PNRAL
-645 PGRRHGWRRR
+645 
-655 RACAPRR
+655 
-662 PHAGGSGPAL
+662 
-672 PYIAPRLPTSRQ
+672 
-684 FSRCGAGTARAMSAA
+684 
-699 GSTDPR
+699 
-705 STSANGRARR
+705 
-715 PPNRGDHGYQS
+715 
-726 RLAVGHLRHDPAR
+726 
-739 GDAPRGV
+739 
-746 DRRAR
+746 
-751 RRRAAPDGDGRRRL
+751 
-765 RPRARLARHRLV
+765 
-777 RAGSGVG
+777 
-784 RRRRRPTARCARPA
+784 
-798 CSRGSR
+798 
-804 WR
+804 

>member
-1 MRFTAWRGLSDAYR
+1 MHAANHAIAVCHSLALAIGGTRTVDEIYQTALDALTTGLGVSRASILLFDSTGDMRFTAWRGLSETYR

-23 WTPDAVDPQPIVVP
+23 WSADAVGPQPIVVP
-37 DVTKDASLAPFLPTI
+37 DVTKDASLARFLPII

-67 LGRLVGKFMVYLD
+67 LGRVIGKFMVYLD
-80 EPRALTDEELQLASL
+80 EPRELSDDDLQLAAV

-104 QRTRAEALARRSEA
+104 ERTRAEGQARRSEA
-118 HLRYVLDA
+118 SLRYVLDA

-138 QTVQWSGNLERLH
+138 QTVQWSENIERLH
-151 GVPPGTFDSTFASYE
+151 GVPAGTFDSTFASYE
-166 RHIHPDDRER
+166 RRIHPDDRDR

-181 RRAIEDGTPH
+181 RHAITEGTPH
-191 DVEYRVIAPDGTE
+191 DVEYRMVAPDGTE
-204 RWVEGKGLV
+204 RWVEGKGHV
-213 EHDGGR
+213 DMEAGR
-219 PVRMSGVCMIVTPR
+219 AVRMSGVCMIVTPR

-273 QMLLSGTLPAD
+273 QMLLAGTLPAD

-319 IEPQVVSVPHLMDGV
+319 IETQIVSVPHLMDAV
-334 VSAALPAA
+334 VGAALPAA
-342 RLKQITISKHVP
+342 RAKQITISKHVP
-354 DGLPPIDGDPK
+354 DGMPPIDGDPK
-365 RLHQVLSS
+365 RLHQVLAS

-389 IGAAADGDGI
+389 IRAVADSDAI

-410 PAEFLPHVFDRFRQ
+410 PVEFLPHVFDRFRQ

-443 RHVLEQHRGE
+443 QHVLEQHRGQ
-453 IRAHSDGP
+453 IRADSDGP

-469 RLPARPVPH
+469 RLPSRAMPQ
-478 GQPVAP
+478 GQTVIPMA
-484 VTATHS
+484 ATHGG
-490 SLALRLDGA
+490 LALRLDGA

-564 RQIDARLP
+564 RQIDARIP

-590 AGFTAYCA
+590 AGFTAYCS

-615 SSELSAPTT
+615 SSELSAPTPVDRAPASV
-624 VERPAPIDVAPPAQ
+624 VEKLRQ
-638 PRALNLL
+638 PN
-645 PGRRHGWRRR
+645 
-655 RACAPRR
+655 
-662 PHAGGSGPAL
+662 
-672 PYIAPRLPTSRQ
+672 
-684 FSRCGAGTARAMSAA
+684 
-699 GSTDPR
+699 
-705 STSANGRARR
+705 RAR
-715 PPNRGDHGYQS
+715 
-726 RLAVGHLRHDPAR
+726 
-739 GDAPRGV
+739 
-746 DRRAR
+746 
-751 RRRAAPDGDGRRRL
+751 
-765 RPRARLARHRLV
+765 
-777 RAGSGVG
+777 
-784 RRRRRPTARCARPA
+784 
-798 CSRGSR
+798 
-804 WR
+804 

>member
-1 MRFTAWRGLSDAYR
+1 MGGDVGRDEGRGVMHSAKQSIAVCHSLALAINGTRTVDEIYQTALDALTRGLGVSRASILLFDSDDVMRFTAWRGLSDDYR
-15 QAVEGHSP
+15 RAVEGHSP

-37 DVTKDASLAPFLPTI
+37 DVTAEPSLAPFLATI
-52 QAEGIAGMAFIPLVS
+52 EAEGIVGLAFVPLVS
-67 LGRLVGKFMVYLD
+67 HGRVVGKFMLYLD
-80 EPRALTDEELQLASL
+80 APQVLSDEDMELASV
-95 IAAHVAFAV
+95 IAAHVSFAV
-104 QRTRAEALARRSEA
+104 MRTRAETQARRSEA
-118 HLRYVLDA
+118 DLRYVLDA
-126 AALGTWDWDLTR
+126 AALGTWEWDLIR
-138 QTVQWSGNLERLH
+138 QTVQWSDNLERLH
-151 GVPPGTFDSTFASYE
+151 GVPAGTFDSTFASYE
-166 RHIHPDDRER
+166 RRIHPDDRER

-181 RRAIEDGTPH
+181 RRAIEHGAPH
-191 DVEYRVIAPDGTE
+191 DVEYRVIAADGIE
-204 RWVEGKGLV
+204 RWVEGKGHV
-213 EHDGGR
+213 ERDGER
-219 PVRMSGVCMIVTPR
+219 AVRMSGVCMIVTPR

-273 QMLLSGTLPAD
+273 QMLLAGTLPAD

-319 IEPQVVSVPHLMDGV
+319 IEPQFVAMPPLLDGV

-342 RLKQITISKHVP
+342 RAKQITISKHVP

-380 FTPEKGTVD
+380 FTPERGTVD
-389 IGAAADGDGI
+389 IRAVADGDAI
-399 EITVRDSGAGI
+399 ELTVRDSGAGI

-443 RHVLEQHRGE
+443 RHVLEQHRGQ
-453 IRAHSDGP
+453 IRADSDGP

-469 RLPARPVPH
+469 RLPARVLPQ
-478 GQPVAP
+478 GQTVAQI
-484 VTATHS
+484 ASTHS

-514 AALFEQCGAH
+514 AALFEQCGAQ

-564 RQIDARLP
+564 RQIDARIP

-590 AGFTAYCA
+590 AGFTAYCS

-615 SSELSAPTT
+615 STQLSAPTT
-624 VERPAPIDVAPPAQ
+624 LDRDAVRQ
-638 PRALNLL
+638 PN
-645 PGRRHGWRRR
+645 
-655 RACAPRR
+655 
-662 PHAGGSGPAL
+662 
-672 PYIAPRLPTSRQ
+672 
-684 FSRCGAGTARAMSAA
+684 
-699 GSTDPR
+699 
-705 STSANGRARR
+705 RAR
-715 PPNRGDHGYQS
+715 
-726 RLAVGHLRHDPAR
+726 
-739 GDAPRGV
+739 
-746 DRRAR
+746 
-751 RRRAAPDGDGRRRL
+751 
-765 RPRARLARHRLV
+765 
-777 RAGSGVG
+777 
-784 RRRRRPTARCARPA
+784 
-798 CSRGSR
+798 
-804 WR
+804 

>member
-1 MRFTAWRGLSDAYR
+1 MHSANHSIAVCHSLALAISGTRTVDEIYQIALDALTRGLEVSRASILLVDAAGAMRFTAWRGLSDAYR
-15 QAVEGHSP
+15 QAVEGHTP
-23 WTPDAVDPQPIVVP
+23 WTADATDPQPIVVP
-37 DVTKDASLAPFLPTI
+37 DVAKEASLAAFLPAI
-52 QAEGIAGMAFIPLVS
+52 EAEGIAGMAFIPLVS
-67 LGRLVGKFMVYLD
+67 LGRVIGKFMVYLD
-80 EPRALTDEELQLASL
+80 EPRTLTNDELQLASL

-104 QRTRAEALARRSEA
+104 ERTRAEAQARRSEA
-118 HLRYVLDA
+118 DLRYVLDA
-126 AALGTWDWDLTR
+126 ASLGTWDWDLTR
-138 QTVQWSGNLERLH
+138 QTVQWSENFERLH
-151 GVPPGTFDSTFASYE
+151 GVAAGTFDSTFASYE
-166 RHIHPDDRER
+166 RHLHPEDRER
-176 VMASL
+176 VMDSIRQAL
-181 RRAIEDGTPH
+181 AEGTTH
-191 DVEYRVIAPDGTE
+191 DVEYRLIAPDGTE

-213 EHDGGR
+213 ERDGGR
-219 PVRMSGVCMIVTPR
+219 PIRMSGICMIVTPR

-273 QMLLSGTLPAD
+273 QMLLAGTLPAE
-284 RARQAIDIIGRNAK
+284 RSRQAIDIIGRNAK

-319 IEPQVVSVPHLMDGV
+319 IETQLVSVPQLMDGV
-334 VSAALPAA
+334 VGAALPAA
-342 RLKQITISKHVP
+342 RAKQITISKHVP
-354 DGLPPIDGDPK
+354 DGMPPIDGDPK
-365 RLHQVLSS
+365 RLHQVVSS
-373 VIANAIQ
+373 VVANAIQ

-389 IGAAADGDGI
+389 IRAVTDGEAV

-443 RHVLEQHRGE
+443 RHLLEQHRGE
-453 IRAHSDGP
+453 IRADSDGP

-469 RLPARPVPH
+469 RLPARAMPH
-478 GQPVAP
+478 GQTVAP
-484 VTATHS
+484 VAATHGG
-490 SLALRLDGA
+490 LALRLDGA

-514 AALFEQCGAH
+514 AALFEQCGAQ

-609 VRNVML
+609 VRNVVL
-615 SSELSAPTT
+615 SSELSSPTT
-624 VERPAPIDVAPPAQ
+624 PPAAPVERTPAID
-638 PRALNLL
+638 
-645 PGRRHGWRRR
+645 
-655 RACAPRR
+655 
-662 PHAGGSGPAL
+662 
-672 PYIAPRLPTSRQ
+672 
-684 FSRCGAGTARAMSAA
+684 
-699 GSTDPR
+699 
-705 STSANGRARR
+705 ARR
-715 PPNRGDHGYQS
+715 QPNRAH
-726 RLAVGHLRHDPAR
+726 
-739 GDAPRGV
+739 
-746 DRRAR
+746 
-751 RRRAAPDGDGRRRL
+751 
-765 RPRARLARHRLV
+765 
-777 RAGSGVG
+777 
-784 RRRRRPTARCARPA
+784 
-798 CSRGSR
+798 
-804 WR
+804 

>member
-1 MRFTAWRGLSDAYR
+1 MHSANHSIAVCHSLALAISGTRTVDEIYETALDALTRGLGISRAGILVFDAAGVMRFTASRGLSEAYR

-23 WTPDAVDPQPIVVP
+23 WQPDAVDPQPIVVP
-37 DVTKDASLAPFLPTI
+37 DVTTDASLAAFLPAI
-52 QAEGIAGMAFIPLVS
+52 QAEGIAGMAFIPLIS
-67 LGRLVGKFMVYLD
+67 LGVVIGKFMLYLD
-80 EPRALTDEELQLASL
+80 DPRTLTDEELQLAAV

-104 QRTRAEALARRSEA
+104 QRTRTESQARRSEA
-118 HLRYVLDA
+118 HIRYLLDA
-126 AALGTWDWDLTR
+126 AALGTWDWDLVR
-138 QTVQWSGNLERLH
+138 QTVQWSDNLERLH
-151 GVPPGTFDSTFASYE
+151 GVPAGTFDSTFASYE

-176 VMASL
+176 VMGSL
-181 RRAIEDGTPH
+181 RRAITEGTPH
-191 DVEYRVIAPDGTE
+191 DVEYRVVAADGTE
-204 RWVEGKGLV
+204 RWVEGKGHV
-213 EHDGGR
+213 EHAGGR
-219 PVRMSGVCMIVTPR
+219 AVRMTGVCLIVTPR

-273 QMLLSGTLPAD
+273 QMLLAGTLPAD

-319 IEPQVVSVPHLMDGV
+319 IEPQIVSVPQLMDGV
-334 VSAALPAA
+334 VAAAMPAA
-342 RLKQITISKHVP
+342 RAKQITISKHVP
-354 DGLPPIDGDPK
+354 DGMPPIEGDPK

-373 VIANAIQ
+373 VVANAIQ
-380 FTPEKGTVD
+380 FTPDKGTVD
-389 IGAAADGDGI
+389 VRAVVDGDI
-399 EITVRDSGAGI
+399 VELTVRDSGAGI

-453 IRAHSDGP
+453 IRADSDGP

-469 RLPARPVPH
+469 RLPARALQN
-478 GQPVAP
+478 GQAAVPVATSHP
-484 VTATHS
+484 G
-490 SLALRLDGA
+490 LALRLDGA

-590 AGFTAYCA
+590 AGFTAYCS

-615 SSELSAPTT
+615 SSELSAPT
-624 VERPAPIDVAPPAQ
+624 PPIDRTTAAETNRQ
-638 PRALNLL
+638 HNRA
-645 PGRRHGWRRR
+645 H
-655 RACAPRR
+655 
-662 PHAGGSGPAL
+662 
-672 PYIAPRLPTSRQ
+672 
-684 FSRCGAGTARAMSAA
+684 
-699 GSTDPR
+699 
-705 STSANGRARR
+705 
-715 PPNRGDHGYQS
+715 
-726 RLAVGHLRHDPAR
+726 
-739 GDAPRGV
+739 
-746 DRRAR
+746 
-751 RRRAAPDGDGRRRL
+751 
-765 RPRARLARHRLV
+765 
-777 RAGSGVG
+777 
-784 RRRRRPTARCARPA
+784 
-798 CSRGSR
+798 
-804 WR
+804 

>member
-1 MRFTAWRGLSDAYR
+1 MPVEAALAISGTRTVDEIHQTALDALTRGLGVSRASILLFDAGGVMRFTAWRGLSDAYR

-23 WTPDAVDPQPIVVP
+23 WQPDAVDPQPIVVA
-37 DVTKDASLAPFLPTI
+37 DVTKDASLASFLPII

-80 EPRALTDEELQLASL
+80 EPRTLTDEELQLSAL

-104 QRTRAEALARRSEA
+104 QRTRAEAVARRSEA

-138 QTVQWSGNLERLH
+138 QTVEWSGNLERLH
-151 GVPPGTFDSTFASYE
+151 GVPPGAFDSTFASYE

-181 RRAIEDGTPH
+181 RRAIDDGTPH

-334 VSAALPAA
+334 VSAALPGA
-342 RLKQITISKHVP
+342 RLKQITIGKHVP
-354 DGLPPIDGDPK
+354 DGLPPIEGDPK

-389 IGAAADGDGI
+389 IGAVAGGGSI

-443 RHVLEQHRGE
+443 RHVVEQHRGE
-453 IRAHSDGP
+453 IRAESDGP

-469 RLPARPVPH
+469 RLPARPLPQ
-478 GQPVAP
+478 GQAVAP
-484 VTATHS
+484 LTATHS

-603 THFLRI
+603 THFLRV

-624 VERPAPIDVAPPAQ
+624 VDRPSPIDS
-638 PRALNLL
+638 
-645 PGRRHGWRRR
+645 H
-655 RACAPRR
+655 
-662 PHAGGSGPAL
+662 
-672 PYIAPRLPTSRQ
+672 RQ
-684 FSRCGAGTARAMSAA
+684 
-699 GSTDPR
+699 
-705 STSANGRARR
+705 
-715 PPNRGDHGYQS
+715 PNRAH
-726 RLAVGHLRHDPAR
+726 
-739 GDAPRGV
+739 
-746 DRRAR
+746 
-751 RRRAAPDGDGRRRL
+751 
-765 RPRARLARHRLV
+765 
-777 RAGSGVG
+777 
-784 RRRRRPTARCARPA
+784 
-798 CSRGSR
+798 
-804 WR
+804 

>member
-1 MRFTAWRGLSDAYR
+1 
-15 QAVEGHSP
+15 
-23 WTPDAVDPQPIVVP
+23 
-37 DVTKDASLAPFLPTI
+37 
-52 QAEGIAGMAFIPLVS
+52 
-67 LGRLVGKFMVYLD
+67 
-80 EPRALTDEELQLASL
+80 
-95 IAAHVAFAV
+95 
-104 QRTRAEALARRSEA
+104 
-118 HLRYVLDA
+118 
-126 AALGTWDWDLTR
+126 
-138 QTVQWSGNLERLH
+138 
-151 GVPPGTFDSTFASYE
+151 
-166 RHIHPDDRER
+166 
-176 VMASL
+176 
-181 RRAIEDGTPH
+181 
-191 DVEYRVIAPDGTE
+191 
-204 RWVEGKGLV
+204 
-213 EHDGGR
+213 
-219 PVRMSGVCMIVTPR
+219 MIVTPR

-273 QMLLSGTLPAD
+273 QMLLAGTLPAD

-319 IEPQVVSVPHLMDGV
+319 IETQVVSVPHLMDGV

-373 VIANAIQ
+373 VVANAIQ
-380 FTPEKGTVD
+380 FTPEKGTVE
-389 IGAAADGDGI
+389 IGAAADGDSI

-453 IRAHSDGP
+453 IRADSDGP

-469 RLPARPVPH
+469 RLPARPLPQ

-484 VTATHS
+484 LTATHGG
-490 SLALRLDGA
+490 LALRLDGA

-624 VERPAPIDVAPPAQ
+624 VDRPAAGRRASPAQ
-638 PRALNLL
+638 PRALTL
-645 PGRRHGWRRR
+645 PAARLASAGR
-655 RACAPRR
+655 RACAP
-662 PHAGGSGPAL
+662 AL
-672 PYIAPRLPTSRQ
+672 PYLAPQLPTSRQ
-684 FSRCGAGTARAMSAA
+684 FSRCGAGTARAMTAA
-699 GSTDPR
+699 GS
-705 STSANGRARR
+705 A
-715 PPNRGDHGYQS
+715 DHE
-726 RLAVGHLRHDPAR
+726 
-739 GDAPRGV
+739 
-746 DRRAR
+746 AR
-751 RRRAAPDGDGRRRL
+751 RRTDEPAVRRTEEIMAINRASLSDTYVTTPHAEMRHAVRTDAPDADALRRTAMVVVGFVL
-765 RPRARLARHRLV
+765 ALVSLAMARSRWSRCGVAPATAAGAGPASGLQSWESLAMIL
-777 RAGSGVG
+777 AGGVG
-784 RRRRRPTARCARPA
+784 FAAGA
-798 CSRGSR
+798 ALVGIGMGR
-804 WR
+804 WRSPRPPESEADYTGPGDAG